1 MNVQEIEVS
10 RLRLFRNS
18 GKVLRWIG
26 KSALAELVIPPECA
40 FCQAPLPS
48 DHAKGSQ
55 RLCDACDQVL
65 AAKSYCCQRCAMPL
79 PSVLPNND
87 CSRCRDH
94 RWHFSNIVALGHYRG
109 KLREAVIL
117 CKKLRCEHLRYALA
131 EQLAK
136 QIISRFPESSSSN
149 SSIVPVPYHWTRT
162 FAKTAATAHSLA
174 ELLGYH
180 TGWPVSTK
188 LVRRVRRTAKQGMLS
203 LTERKQNVHGAF
215 QLRSKTDLAG
225 RHLFVVD
232 DVVTSGATVDE
243 LAKQLKRTKPAEITV
258 VAIARA
264 TGS

>member
-1 MNVQEIEVS
+1 MNVQDIKDS
-10 RLRLFRNS
+10 QLWLFRNS
-18 GKVLRWIG
+18 SKVLRWIG
-26 KSALAELVIPPECA
+26 KGALAELVIPPECS
-40 FCQAPLPS
+40 FCQTPIPS
-48 DHAKGSQ
+48 NQAEVSG
-55 RLCDACDQVL
+55 RLCKACDQVL
-65 AAKSYCCQRCAMPL
+65 ATNCYCCQRCAMPL

-136 QIISRFPESSSSN
+136 QIASRFPESSPSN
-149 SSIVPVPYHWTRT
+149 SLIIPVPYHWTRT
-162 FAKTAATAHSLA
+162 FAKTASTAHSLA

-188 LVRRVRRTAKQGMLS
+188 MVRRVRRTAKQGMLS
-203 LTERKQNVHGAF
+203 LAERKQNVRGAF

-232 DVVTSGATVDE
+232 DVVTSGATADE
-243 LAKQLKRTKPAEITV
+243 LAKQLKQTKPAEITV